1 MIRNRGEVF
10 ALPIFCAFRLSLDYP
25 YFIPCLS
32 PVIAGPNLQNRKK
45 EINQSRAERKSC
57 PRGRPTETSDII
69 LRKLFYERKTRL

>member
-32 PVIAGPNLQNRKK
+32 PVIAGPTCKTEKKKSIKAEQKENRAR
-45 EINQSRAERKSC
+45 EVD
-57 PRGRPTETSDII
+57 PP
-69 LRKLFYERKTRL
+69 KLLT